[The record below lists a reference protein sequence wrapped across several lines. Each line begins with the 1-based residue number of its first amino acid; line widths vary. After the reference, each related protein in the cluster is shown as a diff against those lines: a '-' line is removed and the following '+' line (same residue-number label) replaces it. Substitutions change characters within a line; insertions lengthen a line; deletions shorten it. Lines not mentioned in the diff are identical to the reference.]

1 MTADYRYLLEKLTEF
16 PHRAVGSKSNAK
28 AGEIITEVLKTT
40 GFSAEYQS
48 FRTPPT
54 YLPIVYWLIGSITV
68 GLLTISWLGWAAVAL
83 VAVFSVNGLLYF
95 DWRPSWLLFLPPLV
109 ISQNIIGRSTPP
121 GAQSKLILMAHYDS
135 APVSFLYRRQTKDG
149 FRNSIRSSMILMA
162 LCTPIVGLSYH
173 LPQNQYLLIIRILL
187 CCYFVGQ
194 AVLGTIG
201 FWRKGY
207 TNGANDNATGVV
219 AALKTAEA
227 LKNQLK
233 HTELEVVLTNAE
245 EVGMVGAYY
254 YRKEKLNKNQ
264 RNYLLN
270 FDTLGN
276 GQLKLITQ
284 TGSLTLIEYD
294 NTVTQTA
301 ITLMKS
307 DRRFQN
313 VTAGSWHTADFDS
326 VWFVRDGIPCVTL
339 AALNEAGLM
348 PNIHRPEDTLDHVDT
363 RPMLQAVELA
373 TAIAL
378 KLDQKVNSLEA

>member
-1 MTADYRYLLEKLTEF
+1 MTNDHRLLLEKLTEF

-40 GFSAEYQS
+40 GFAVQAQT

-54 YLPIVYWLIGSITV
+54 YLPIVYWLIGGITV
-68 GLLTISWLGWAAVAL
+68 GLLTIQWLDWAAVAL
-83 VAVFSVNGLLYF
+83 VVIFSVNGLLYF

-109 ISQNIIGRSTPP
+109 SSQNIIGHYTPS

-135 APVSFLYRRQTKDG
+135 APVSFLYRRQTKEG
-149 FRNSIRSSMILMA
+149 FRNSIRSSMVLMA
-162 LCTPIVGLSYH
+162 LAAPVVGLSYH
-173 LPQNQYLLIIRILL
+173 LPEDRYLLIIRILL

-207 TNGANDNATGVV
+207 TNGASDNATGVV
-219 AALKTAEA
+219 AALKTAENLKSQ
-227 LKNQLK
+227 LKN
-233 HTELEVVLTNAE
+233 TEIEVILTNAE

-254 YRKEKLNKNQ
+254 YWKEKLNKNQ
-264 RNYLLN
+264 RNYLIN
-270 FDTLGN
+270 FDTLGS
-276 GQLKLITQ
+276 GQLKLITK
-284 TGSLTLIEYD
+284 TGSLTVVEYD

-301 ITLMKS
+301 TALMKT

-326 VWFVRDGIPCVTL
+326 VWFVRDGIPCATL
-339 AALNEAGLM
+339 ASLDEKGLM
-348 PNIHRPEDTLDHVDT
+348 PNIHRP
-363 RPMLQAVELA
+363 
-373 TAIAL
+373 
-378 KLDQKVNSLEA
+378 